1 MLGDINVAVKDCT
14 LSEDLT
20 PFLLLL
26 LDDCEEEGLTY
37 LCRLRPIDPVTIQ
50 NFSTAK
56 KYSTIAHRPYY
67 GLTIAS
73 NASKLL

>member
-1 MLGDINVAVKDCT
+1 MITLIHFNAILYHKYLHDAVSISEMLGDINVAVKDCT

-37 LCRLRPIDPVTIQ
+37 VCRLRPIDPVTI
-50 NFSTAK
+50 
-56 KYSTIAHRPYY
+56 
-67 GLTIAS
+67 
-73 NASKLL
+73 